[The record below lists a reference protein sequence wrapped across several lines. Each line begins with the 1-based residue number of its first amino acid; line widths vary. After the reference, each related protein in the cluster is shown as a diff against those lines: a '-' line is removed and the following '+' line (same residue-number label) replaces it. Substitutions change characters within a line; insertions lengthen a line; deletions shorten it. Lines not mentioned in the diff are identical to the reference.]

1 MIINKILVIQTAF
14 IGDAILATAL
24 LEELHEAYP
33 NAELY
38 FLVRK
43 GNESLFA
50 NHPFLKETLVWD
62 KKSKKIA
69 NLFKLLFKI
78 RSKKFDLVINCHRF
92 ASSGI
97 LAGFSSAKH
106 IAGFKENPFSFLF
119 NYTIKHQINS
129 GKHEIDR
136 NAELIAD
143 FCKTKAYKPKLYPQ
157 TSDYQAVS
165 EFSKAPYYCIAP
177 ASVWITK
184 QVPTRK
190 WVELIQ
196 HLPPQA
202 PIYLIGAP
210 GDFEL
215 CEQIK
220 SSCKNNA
227 VQNLSGRLTFLQS
240 CALLKNGVM
249 NYVNDSAPLHLCS
262 AVNANVTAIFLST
275 SPTFGF
281 TPLSSNSHVFEVK
294 NLKCKPCGLHGFS
307 KCPQTHFK
315 CGNELDFDLLF
326 KT

>member
-1 MIINKILVIQTAF
+1 LIINKILVIQTAF
-14 IGDAILATAL
+14 IGDVILATAL
-24 LEELHEAYP
+24 LEELHAAYP

-43 GNESLFA
+43 GNESLFN

-62 KKSKKIA
+62 KKSNKIS
-69 NLFKLLFKI
+69 NLFKLLINI
-78 RSKKFDLVINCHRF
+78 RKQKFDLVINCQRF

-119 NYTIKHQINS
+119 NYTVKHQINT
-129 GKHEIDR
+129 GKHEIER

-143 FCKTKAYKPKLYPQ
+143 FCKTTSQKPKLYPQ
-157 TSDYQAVS
+157 TSDFQAVS
-165 EFSKAPYYCIAP
+165 EFSKNPYYCIAP
-177 ASVWITK
+177 ASVWFTK
-184 QVPTRK
+184 QVPTDK

-196 HLPPQA
+196 HLPLEA

-210 GDFEL
+210 NDFEL

-220 SSCKNNA
+220 LNCNNR
-227 VQNLSGRLTFLQS
+227 VTHNLAGRLTFLQS

-249 NYVNDSAPLHLCS
+249 NYVNDSAPMHLCS

-281 TPLSSNSHVFEVK
+281 TPLSSNSHIFEVK
-294 NLKCKPCGLHGFS
+294 NLTCKPCGLHGFS
-307 KCPQTHFK
+307 KCPQTHFM
-315 CGNELDFDLLF
+315 CGKKLDFDLLF
-326 KT
+326 KA